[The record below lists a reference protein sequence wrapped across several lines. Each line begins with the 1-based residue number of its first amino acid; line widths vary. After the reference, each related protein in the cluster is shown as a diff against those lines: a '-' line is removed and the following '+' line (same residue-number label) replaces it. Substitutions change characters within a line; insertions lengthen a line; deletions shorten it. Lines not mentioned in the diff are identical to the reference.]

1 MNGNSQEGIARSG
14 LYVDM
19 ENLQADGQSLL
30 QLLMENWPEELP
42 AATRLTLYVRADQTE
57 LWRLWAT
64 NQFAHVEV
72 VVHGTQH
79 FSMSATKNSADIAIA
94 TNAMADLLRERV
106 SHVVVFSDDSDFI
119 SLYIAIRDELGMSA
133 DSDKVPFQWVVT
145 NRAGSLSATVRQFL
159 PDKLLHVVGVA
170 SKQQERKQAA
180 RATPDGATVSH
191 TYSQKGSWP
200 EMADAIINEIPVG
213 PFKSTDCQSIIKKH
227 WPDHVLAKAGGAEF
241 GMQFKN
247 NIWPRL
253 GDRGVNIENP
263 GKKPIRYEMTSDAKV
278 AL

>member
-1 MNGNSQEGIARSG
+1 MNGNSKVGIGRSG
-14 LYVDM
+14 IYVDM

-30 QLLMENWPEELP
+30 QALMENWPEELP
-42 AATRLTLYVRADQTE
+42 VASRLTLYVRADQTE

-64 NQFAHVEV
+64 SQFAHVDV

-119 SLYIAIRDELGMSA
+119 SLYIAIRDEFGISA
-133 DSDKVPFQWVVT
+133 DGDKVPFRWVVT
-145 NRAGSLSATVRQFL
+145 NREGSLSATVRQFL
-159 PDKLLHVVGVA
+159 PEKLLHVVGVA
-170 SKQQERKQAA
+170 FKQQDRKQPV
-180 RATPDGATVSH
+180 RATPEGTPVSH

-200 EMADAIINEIPVG
+200 EMADAVITEIPVG
-213 PFKSTDCQSIIKKH
+213 SFKSTDCQSIIKKH
-227 WPDHVLAKAGGAEF
+227 WPNHALAKAGGAEF

-247 NIWPRL
+247 NIWPPLR
-253 GDRGVNIENP
+253 DRGVRIENP
-263 GKKPIRYEMTSDAKV
+263 GKKPIKYEVTSEAK
-278 AL
+278 ATL